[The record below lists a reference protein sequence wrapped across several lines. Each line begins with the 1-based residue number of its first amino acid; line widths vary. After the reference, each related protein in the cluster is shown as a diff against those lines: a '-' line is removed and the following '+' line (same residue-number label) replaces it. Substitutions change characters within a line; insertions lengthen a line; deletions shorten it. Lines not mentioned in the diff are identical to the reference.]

1 VHQRTLAFIGALA
14 LVFATPT
21 LASARTLLNSAQLKA
36 VFGAGAEIEI
46 IKPEATLTFV
56 FERDR
61 SWTGETDSGQSIW
74 GKWRIENNTLCRTI
88 DGRDG
93 RWRKL
98 RSSPCMEVESD
109 GESYY
114 LGQSPYTLDF
124 KNQPD
129 VANVVPRTAP
139 APATPAAP
147 AIKTDSNNEIERI
160 TQQRAQLVAKAA
172 LEREKLDAERRDLE
186 RMRIEFEKEKLRQQQ
201 ALLGKQTPAPKQ
213 EAAQKDD
220 APPTIRAASTL
231 TTRGESIGIN
241 AIVKDNTLVVR
252 VEINGETVSFNAR
265 NGIVRAETPVAVG
278 ANEIRISAYDAEG
291 NRRDHI
297 VQVTRT
303 RNIPEIAFGAY
314 HAVVIGINDYTSLPK
329 LKTAIADARAVAK
342 TLKEKYNFT
351 VRLLENP
358 SRADIMDV
366 FDEVREVLE
375 ESDNLLIYY
384 AGHGWLDQQSRR
396 GYWLPVDAKVDR
408 RSRWLSNSDLTDAL
422 QAILAKHVLVV
433 ADSCFSGTLTRSIK
447 VPDRNPNF
455 IKRMAEKRARVVLSS
470 GGLEPVSDSG
480 GGDHSVFAAQF
491 LNALNENG
499 AIMDGTQLFETVR
512 HKVVLNAEQTPE
524 YSDIRLAGHEGGDF
538 LFVRRD

>member
-1 VHQRTLAFIGALA
+1 MGD
-14 LVFATPT
+14 
-21 LASARTLLNSAQLKA
+21 ASTREAYAR
-36 VFGAGAEIEI
+36 
-46 IKPEATLTFV
+46 
-56 FERDR
+56 FE
-61 SWTGETDSGQSIW
+61 E
-74 GKWRIENNTLCRTI
+74 E
-88 DGRDG
+88 
-93 RWRKL
+93 
-98 RSSPCMEVESD
+98 
-109 GESYY
+109 
-114 LGQSPYTLDF
+114 
-124 KNQPD
+124 
-129 VANVVPRTAP
+129 
-139 APATPAAP
+139 
-147 AIKTDSNNEIERI
+147 
-160 TQQRAQLVAKAA
+160 QQRMAREREQLSAKAA
-172 LEREKLDAERRDLE
+172 LDREKIEAERRELE
-186 RMRIEFEKEKLRQQQ
+186 RMRTQFEKEKLRQQQ
-201 ALLGKQTPAPKQ
+201 ALLEQRRPEPVQPAPVH
-213 EAAQKDD
+213 EARQKDVT
-220 APPTIRAASTL
+220 PPTIRAASSL
-231 TTRGESIGIN
+231 ETREQTVRVN
-241 AIVKDNTLVVR
+241 AIIRDDGKLIR
-252 VEINGETVSFNAR
+252 VEINGETVAFNAR
-265 NGIVRAETPVAVG
+265 NGAVTVNTPVAIG
-278 ANEIRISAYDAEG
+278 LNEIRISAYDAQG
-291 NRRDHI
+291 NKGDHI
-297 VQVTRT
+297 VQVIRT
-303 RNIPEIAFGAY
+303 RKIPDIEFGAY

-358 SRADIMDV
+358 SRADIIDV
-366 FDEVREVLE
+366 FDEMREVLE

-408 RSRWLSNSDLTDAL
+408 RSRWLSNSDLIDAL